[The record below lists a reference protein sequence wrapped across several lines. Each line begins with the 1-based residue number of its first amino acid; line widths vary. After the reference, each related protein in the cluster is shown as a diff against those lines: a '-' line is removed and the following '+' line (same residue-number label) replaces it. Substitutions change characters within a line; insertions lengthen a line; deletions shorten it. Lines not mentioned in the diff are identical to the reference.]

1 VMEETTDRKGP
12 GCVRQLAAVC
22 LWFFVR
28 LDAAVVG
35 ASAKVALLYVDPMR
49 WVESVVHAILDVSDS
64 FTGGLRVGPE

>member
-1 VMEETTDRKGP
+1 VL
-12 GCVRQLAAVC
+12 VV
-22 LWFFVR
+22 FVR

-49 WVESVVHAILDVSDS
+49 WFESVIHAILDVSDS